1 MDRITIIKGSL
12 EICVLSILYK
22 KRSYG
27 YEIMKE
33 LEKYNIKLKGLG
45 SIYPILTRIKEKQL
59 VNVTKEFGIDER
71 PRIYYEL
78 NEKGIQFLKQEI
90 KQWYEIQHDI
100 HTLLTDNAM
109 DLKEVELKN
118 EI

>member
-33 LEKYNIKLKGLG
+33 LEQFNIKLKGVG
-45 SIYPILTRIKEKQL
+45 SIYPILTRIKEKKL
-59 VNVTKEFGIDER
+59 VNVSKEFGDDAR

-78 NEKGIQFLKQEI
+78 NEIGVQFLRRELNE
-90 KQWYEIQHDI
+90 WFEIQEDI
-100 HTLLTDNAM
+100 QSLLMNNACN
-109 DLKEVELKN
+109 LKEE
-118 EI
+118 E

>member
-33 LEKYNIKLKGLG
+33 LEQFDIKLKGVG
-45 SIYPILTRIKEKQL
+45 SIYPILTRIKEKKL
-59 VNVTKEFGIDER
+59 VNVKKEFADDER

-78 NEKGIQFLKQEI
+78 NEKGIEFLKQEL
-90 KQWYEIQHDI
+90 KEWYAIQHDI
-100 HTLLTDNAM
+100 HSLLTNNAKN
-109 DLKEVELKN
+109 LKED
-118 EI
+118 

>member
-1 MDRITIIKGSL
+1 MDKMTIIKGSL
-12 EICVLSILYK
+12 ELCVLSILHT

-33 LEKYNIKLKGLG
+33 LEKYNIKLKGVG

-59 VNVTKEFGIDER
+59 VNVSKEFANNER

-78 NEKGIQFLKQEI
+78 NSKGVEFLKQEM
-90 KQWYEIQHDI
+90 KEWYEIQHDI
-100 HTLLTDNAM
+100 HLLLSNKAAH
-109 DLKEVELKN
+109 LKEE
-118 EI
+118 E

>member
-1 MDRITIIKGSL
+1 MDRITIVKGSL

-33 LEKYNIKLKGLG
+33 LEKFNIKLKGVG
-45 SIYPILTRIKEKQL
+45 SIYPILTRIKEKEL
-59 VNVTKEFGIDER
+59 VNVSKEFGEDER

-78 NEKGIQFLKQEI
+78 NDKGIEFLKQEI
-90 KQWYEIQHDI
+90 KEWHEIQQDI
-100 HTLLTDNAM
+100 HSLLTKNANN
-109 DLKEVELKN
+109 LKEEV
-118 EI
+118 

>member
-1 MDRITIIKGSL
+1 MDRITIVKGSL

-33 LEKYNIKLKGLG
+33 LERFNIKLKGVG
-45 SIYPILTRIKEKQL
+45 SIYPILTRIKEKKL
-59 VNVTKEFGIDER
+59 VNVSKEYGDDER

-78 NEKGIQFLKQEI
+78 NDIGVQFLKQELNEWFI
-90 KQWYEIQHDI
+90 IQHDI
-100 HTLLTDNAM
+100 QSLLAKNAGN
-109 DLKEVELKN
+109 LKEE
-118 EI
+118 

>member
-33 LEKYNIKLKGLG
+33 LEQFNIKLKGVG

-59 VNVTKEFGIDER
+59 VNVYKEFGDDER

-78 NEKGIQFLKQEI
+78 NDLGVEFLRRELNE
-90 KQWYEIQHDI
+90 WFEIQHDI
-100 HTLLTDNAM
+100 QALLAKNASN
-109 DLKEVELKN
+109 LKEEK
-118 EI
+118 